1 MIVADLPD
9 KLYYSIREIAEHTGV
24 EPHVLRYWE
33 TEFPTLR
40 PKRARSGARTY
51 RRRDVE
57 EIQLIRRLLHEEGY
71 RIEGARKFLRER
83 RQPQETPGA
92 AKPARDD
99 MFAAQDRA
107 ARLQA
112 VRAGLRE
119 VLDLL
124 AAMKPPAGG

>member
-1 MIVADLPD
+1 MADLPD

-83 RQPQETPGA
+83 RQPQEAPDA
-92 AKPARDD
+92 AKTRQD
-99 MFAAQDRA
+99 MFAAQDRI
-107 ARLQA
+107 ARLQG
-112 VRAGLRE
+112 VREGLRE
-119 VLDLL
+119 VLGLL
-124 AAMKPPAGG
+124 AAMKEPGAR

>member
-1 MIVADLPD
+1 MADLPD

-51 RRRDVE
+51 RRRDVD

-83 RQPQETPGA
+83 RQPQETPDTV
-92 AKPARDD
+92 KTRPD
-99 MFAAQDRA
+99 MFAAQDRT
-107 ARLQA
+107 ARLQG
-112 VRAGLRE
+112 VREGLRE
-119 VLDLL
+119 VLGLL
-124 AAMKPPAGG
+124 AAMKEPGAR

>member
-1 MIVADLPD
+1 VADLPD

-57 EIQLIRRLLHEEGY
+57 EILLIRSLLHEQGY

-83 RQPQETPGA
+83 RQPQETA
-92 AKPARDD
+92 DADKARQD
-99 MFAAQDRA
+99 MFAAQDRT
-107 ARLQA
+107 ARLKS
-112 VRAGLRE
+112 VREGLRE
-119 VLDLL
+119 VLGLL
-124 AAMKPPAGG
+124 AGMKEPGPR

>member
-1 MIVADLPD
+1 MADLPD

-83 RQPQETPGA
+83 RQTQETPA
-92 AKPARDD
+92 PEATRDD
-99 MFAAQDRA
+99 MFTAQDRT

-124 AAMKPPAGG
+124 AAMKTPGKG

>member
-1 MIVADLPD
+1 MHVADLPD

-51 RRRDVE
+51 RHRDVE

-83 RQPQETPGA
+83 RQPQETPDA
-92 AKPARDD
+92 AKARQDL
-99 MFAAQDRA
+99 FAAQDRTT
-107 ARLQA
+107 RLQG
-112 VRAGLRE
+112 VREGLRE
-119 VLDLL
+119 VLGLL
-124 AAMKPPAGG
+124 AAMKEPGSR

>member
-1 MIVADLPD
+1 MADLPD

-83 RQPQETPGA
+83 RQPQEAPA
-92 AKPARDD
+92 ATHSRDD
-99 MFAAQDRA
+99 MFAPQDRA
-107 ARLQA
+107 ERLKA

-124 AAMKPPAGG
+124 AAMKPPAGA

>member
-1 MIVADLPD
+1 MADLPD

-83 RQPQETPGA
+83 RQPQETPA
-92 AKPARDD
+92 PEATRDD
-99 MFAAQDRA
+99 MFTAQDRT

-124 AAMKPPAGG
+124 AAMKTPGKG

>member
-1 MIVADLPD
+1 MADLPD

-83 RQPQETPGA
+83 RQPQEAPA
-92 AKPARDD
+92 AARSRDD
-99 MFAAQDRA
+99 MFAPQDRA
-107 ARLQA
+107 ERLKA

-124 AAMKPPAGG
+124 AAMKPPAGA

>member
-1 MIVADLPD
+1 MADLPD

-83 RQPQETPGA
+83 RQPQETPETT
-92 AKPARDD
+92 KTRPD
-99 MFAAQDRA
+99 MFAAQDRN
-107 ARLQA
+107 ARLQG
-112 VRAGLRE
+112 VREGLRE
-119 VLDLL
+119 VLGLL
-124 AAMKPPAGG
+124 AAMKEPGSR

>member
-57 EIQLIRRLLHEEGY
+57 EIQLIRRLLHEQGY

-83 RQPQETPGA
+83 RQPQES
-92 AKPARDD
+92 PAPDQIRDD
-99 MFAAQDRA
+99 MFVAQERA
-107 ARLQA
+107 ARLQG
-112 VRAGLRE
+112 VRAGLRD
-119 VLDLL
+119 VLVLL
-124 AAMKPPAGG
+124 AAMKEPAKP